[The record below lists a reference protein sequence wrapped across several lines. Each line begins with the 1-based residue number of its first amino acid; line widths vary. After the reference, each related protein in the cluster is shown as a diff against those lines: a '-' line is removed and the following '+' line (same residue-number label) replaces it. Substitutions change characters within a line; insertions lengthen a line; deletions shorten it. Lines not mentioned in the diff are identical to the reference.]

1 MSELSINLSDLKV
14 HETDTGSSSVQIARL
29 TERINHLT
37 EHLAIHKK
45 DVSSRRGLLMLVAQ
59 RRKLLDYTKRT
70 DEERYNGLLKS
81 LELRR

>member
-1 MSELSINLSDLKV
+1 MSELSINHSDFKA

-37 EHLAIHKK
+37 EHLSTHKK
-45 DVSSRRGLLMLVAQ
+45 DVSSRRGLLRLVAT

-70 DEERYNGLLKS
+70 DNEKYQGLLKS